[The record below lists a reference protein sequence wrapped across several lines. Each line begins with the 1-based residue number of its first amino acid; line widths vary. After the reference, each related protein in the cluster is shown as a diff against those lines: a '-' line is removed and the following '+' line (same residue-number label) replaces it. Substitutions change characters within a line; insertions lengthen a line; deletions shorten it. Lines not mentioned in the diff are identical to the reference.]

1 VRCITVAK
9 QYPSRRHWNHL
20 GCPSLLKRCVW
31 LADLWFGDNDLFPF
45 LFSLTSSISMCDP
58 PNVQSNIL
66 ICFLHFVIFLL
77 LLVLF
82 KIIYNFI
89 FFAISPLKISAF
101 SLESTF
107 SLESLNNFLSW
118 SLKLSIESL
127 YLYLLVDSAQFCV
140 LFCRH
145 SFLNI

>member
-1 VRCITVAK
+1 VRRITVAK
-9 QYPSRRHWNHL
+9 QCPSRRHWNHL
-20 GCPSLLKRCVW
+20 GCPSLPKRRVW

-45 LFSLTSSISMCDP
+45 LFSLTSSISMSDP

-66 ICFLHFVIFLL
+66 ICFFIFCYFFLL

-82 KIIYNFI
+82 EIIYNF
-89 FFAISPLKISAF
+89 FFAISTLKISAF

-107 SLESLNNFLSW
+107 SPESLNNFLSW